1 MARLGNTVLMLLL
14 EWPSGFVKKGVVNFV
29 RLKTPYCRF
38 FIRKAYNNQSLEH
51 ASILEMLLD
60 GKKHGQNVESLRE
73 TAEADLI
80 EYFNSQV
87 SLSLNPIESL
97 PQTQILKPIYL
108 CNLMM

>member
-1 MARLGNTVLMLLL
+1 
-14 EWPSGFVKKGVVNFV
+14 
-29 RLKTPYCRF
+29 
-38 FIRKAYNNQSLEH
+38 
-51 ASILEMLLD
+51 MLLD

-97 PQTQILKPIYL
+97 PQTQILKSIFL
-108 CNLMM
+108 CNLIM

>member
-1 MARLGNTVLMLLL
+1 
-14 EWPSGFVKKGVVNFV
+14 
-29 RLKTPYCRF
+29 
-38 FIRKAYNNQSLEH
+38 
-51 ASILEMLLD
+51 MLLD

-97 PQTQILKPIYL
+97 PQTQILKSIYL
-108 CNLMM
+108 CNLIM

>member
-1 MARLGNTVLMLLL
+1 
-14 EWPSGFVKKGVVNFV
+14 
-29 RLKTPYCRF
+29 
-38 FIRKAYNNQSLEH
+38 
-51 ASILEMLLD
+51 MLLD